1 MALSTETRWLIDN
14 LSTALFLFDRD
25 LKLCAINTAGE
36 SLLSLGARQIMGQR
50 VDELLKNSAI
60 TSAAQRALFTGHP
73 LTERDIELH
82 ATGQAPINADCIVTP
97 LAEVQYVLGV
107 MLEIINTDAQ
117 RWIRREETL
126 IAQQNISRALIQ
138 GIAHEIKNPL
148 GGIRGAAQ
156 LLERELSKASH
167 REYTTLIINEVDRLR
182 TLLDRMGEPN
192 GLPQRRM
199 INIHEVFE
207 HIRGLVEAEAPAGIV
222 VKRDYDPSLPEVLAD
237 RDHLIQALLNIV
249 RNAVQA
255 MGNSGQILLR
265 TRSQRQL
272 TVGLKRHKLVARM
285 DVVDNGPGIPPEL
298 KDNIFYPLVTGRAE
312 GTGLGLSIAQSLIH
326 KQGGLIG
333 FCSEPGETIFT
344 VWLPI
349 ESSI

>member
-1 MALSTETRWLIDN
+1 MVLSTETRWLIDN
-14 LSTALFLFDRD
+14 LSTALLLFDRD
-25 LKLCAINTAGE
+25 LRLCAINTAGE
-36 SLLSLGARQIMGQR
+36 SLLSLGVRQIMGQT
-50 VDELLKNSAI
+50 VNELLKNSAI
-60 TSAAQRALFTGHP
+60 TSAAQRALFTGHS

-97 LAEVQYVLGV
+97 LAEAQYVLGV

-117 RWIRREETL
+117 QWIRREETL

-182 TLLDRMGEPN
+182 TLLDRLGEPN
-192 GLPQRRM
+192 SLPQRCM
-199 INIHEVFE
+199 INIHEVLE

-222 VKRDYDPSLPEVLAD
+222 VKCDYDPSLPELLAD

-255 MGNSGQILLR
+255 VGNSGQILLR

-272 TVGLKRHKLVARM
+272 TVGLRRHKLVVRV
-285 DVVDNGPGIPPEL
+285 DVIDNGPGIPAEL
-298 KDNIFYPLVTGRAE
+298 KDNIFYPLVTDRAE

-326 KQGGLIG
+326 NQGGLIG
-333 FCSEPGETIFT
+333 FRSEPGETIFT